1 MIKIFVSVQFFI
13 LTGKACPAF
22 ALRSPCL
29 IVRICLLYSV
39 YMFTYSVYMFI
50 KTGEVNSL
58 TWPKNGHNGPTR
70 HAEPLAW

>member
-1 MIKIFVSVQFFI
+1 VGSLYTASNYWQGSLVWVI
-13 LTGKACPAF
+13 
-22 ALRSPCL
+22 CL